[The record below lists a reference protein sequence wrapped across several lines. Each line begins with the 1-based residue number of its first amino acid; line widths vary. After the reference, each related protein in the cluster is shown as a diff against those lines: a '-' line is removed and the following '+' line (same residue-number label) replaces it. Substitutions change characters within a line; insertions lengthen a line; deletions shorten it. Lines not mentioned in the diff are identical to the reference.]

1 MLKHLA
7 MNKDVTF
14 AINPEFV
21 RKPLDILKLELILLD
36 LDPRANL
43 NDSDLERLF
52 KKFYFLN

>member
-1 MLKHLA
+1 

-21 RKPLDILKLELILLD
+21 RKPLDILKLEVILLD

-43 NDSDLERLF
+43 NESDLERLF
-52 KKFYFLN
+52 MRFYFSN